1 MSGNKKRLRGSS
13 RNTKSKK
20 KRVHGESSS
29 RGEASKGQEEQWDV
43 NVWLQWW
50 TAERKK
56 KATKKALLQVAKD
69 EKEFSRSKAVVA
81 EEEDDSSD
89 VPFDGLSYKDAHLA
103 FDREKSPKLDH

>member
-13 RNTKSKK
+13 HNTKSKK
-20 KRVHGESSS
+20 KRFHGESSS
-29 RGEASKGQEEQWDV
+29 RGEAGQKEQWDV
-43 NVWLQWW
+43 NAWLQWW

-89 VPFDGLSYKDAHLA
+89 VPFNGLSYEDAHLA